1 MPANRTV
8 ASLSIA
14 LIVFVMLTFVLAI
27 TTYLFF
33 KQRLDEQQKA
43 EAAAAETSKART
55 ERDEKRKLQE
65 MLGAPED
72 KSIDQIEA
80 ETNARFAGEFAA
92 FDAEPKTYLRLVE
105 WLGAALRKKDT
116 QMDAQRADHE
126 KAISEKE
133 QAIKK
138 EQDDA
143 KLAMEQKETADK
155 DKQSE
160 KDAFDAARKQFEQQ
174 QARLTEG
181 ERKALDQSTKYDKLR
196 AEVAKGVQYLTPDRQ
211 KDFQSKQDP
220 EAQLDVL
227 YAVLRG
233 QAKEIEGKN
242 ELLAKL
248 RVADAA
254 VQAAVD
260 AAIPKDDR
268 VDGFDGRVVS
278 VDEAE
283 RTALVSCN
291 STRGMRPGL
300 LLSVYDPKD
309 PRPQVGSRKGLLEVI
324 AVESPT
330 VARARIRRDSIRNP
344 ILGGDGVA
352 TSLWAPGETPEVVVV
367 GYVQLDTDAEA
378 DLESLRA
385 AVERAGGRLVDGVT
399 PATAIVVDAG
409 LPKVAGGGKAAGWK
423 QTDERRREREIKAAR
438 GLGVRVVGIDEML
451 DLLGMERAELEGGR
465 LPMRGDD
472 GRSLPR
478 RSAGVAY

>member
-55 ERDEKRKLQE
+55 ELNAARDEKRKLQE

-283 RTALVSCN
+283 RTA
-291 STRGMRPGL
+291 
-300 LLSVYDPKD
+300 
-309 PRPQVGSRKGLLEVI
+309 RKGLLEVI